1 MAVHVFSPAI
11 LTISPIPSPVS
22 IRGVRSPSP
31 RHVRFSSIFTFVISG
46 SFYLARNV
54 PSITILVHNTT

>member
-11 LTISPIPSPVS
+11 LTINPMS

-31 RHVRFSSIFTFVISG
+31 RYVRVSSIFAFLISG
-46 SFYLARNV
+46 SFYLVHNV
-54 PSITILVHNTT
+54 PSITMLIHDTT